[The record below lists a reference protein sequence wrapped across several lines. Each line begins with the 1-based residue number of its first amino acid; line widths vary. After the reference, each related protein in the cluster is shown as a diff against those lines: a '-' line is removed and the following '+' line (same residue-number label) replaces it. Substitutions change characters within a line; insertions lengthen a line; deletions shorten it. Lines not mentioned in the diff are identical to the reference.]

1 MNKPN
6 QKKRFFL
13 KSTSSL
19 LLTLT
24 TFSNLNVNFFTF
36 FKTHI
41 IQFLKKDK
49 KIWILNINDFK

>member
-24 TFSNLNVNFFTF
+24 TFNYLNVNFFTF

>member
-24 TFSNLNVNFFTF
+24 TFNNLNVNFFTF